1 MIPSEEINR
10 IRNDANIVDIIS
22 SYINLEPKGKNFFG
36 LCPFH
41 EDHNPS
47 MSVSPDKQIYTCFVC
62 GASGN
67 VFTFVQNY
75 ENVTFPEAVSIVA
88 SKIGYNLKYQKN
100 INQPHKE
107 LYEIIDISTKYFVN
121 NLNSI
126 LGKEAK
132 EYLKKRQLNDV
143 IVKEFNIG
151 VALGN
156 NLSKLLL
163 GKGFTEKQ
171 IIDIGIANK
180 KDDALYD
187 IFQNRIT
194 FPINNERGEP
204 IAFSAR
210 VYNMESPN
218 KYLNSKE
225 NPIFKKGNVLFNY
238 DKAKNEVNKSK
249 SIIIVEGHIDAI
261 RVYSIGVKNVVATM
275 GTALTKEHI
284 TLLKKL
290 NAKIILMF
298 DNDEAGLKGT
308 IAIGEELIKNNLA
321 VEVVR
326 LSEEKDPD
334 SYILRFGP
342 EKFKELLKKPQS
354 FFEFKLQYLRSNKD
368 LNKSKDLA
376 NYINGV
382 IEELNKSDDDILK
395 EVTINKLCS
404 DYNLDKEVLLK
415 KLTKKDKVSN
425 SNPIIIKKTIPKL
438 NKYQKVCEAILY
450 MMMKDIKY
458 LKIYDRNLGYIPDK
472 KYNQIANDILACYK
486 LNQEFNIADF
496 ISFEVK
502 STYYDIVLRIINQY
516 EEMEPNYEEFDD
528 YLEAIKKW
536 IKEEQINKLKEEIDK
551 ETDIN
556 RQIELN
562 DLLMKLKKESE

>member
-180 KDDALYD
+180 KDDDLYD

-472 KYNQIANDILACYK
+472 KYNQIANDVLACYK

>member
-180 KDDALYD
+180 KDDDLYD

-472 KYNQIANDILACYK
+472 KYNQIANDILAYYK